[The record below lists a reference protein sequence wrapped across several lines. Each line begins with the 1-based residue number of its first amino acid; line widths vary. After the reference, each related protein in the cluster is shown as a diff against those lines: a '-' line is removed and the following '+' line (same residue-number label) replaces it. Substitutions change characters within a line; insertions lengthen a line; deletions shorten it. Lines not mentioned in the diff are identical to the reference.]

1 MTEENSGQPVCPK
14 CLRPNTADKH
24 FCVHCNAP
32 LTTFATTAPY
42 EHILAGGFAVRTAS
56 SALTKPIILIGMWLL
71 FGPGFLVLVALDLY
85 ALFNIGHILSR

>member
-1 MTEENSGQPVCPK
+1 MEENAELPVCLK
-14 CLRPNTADKH
+14 CFQPNTPDKH

-56 SALTKPIILIGMWLL
+56 NAPTKPIILIGMWLL
-71 FGPGFLVLVALDLY
+71 FGPAFLVLVALDL
-85 ALFNIGHILSR
+85 